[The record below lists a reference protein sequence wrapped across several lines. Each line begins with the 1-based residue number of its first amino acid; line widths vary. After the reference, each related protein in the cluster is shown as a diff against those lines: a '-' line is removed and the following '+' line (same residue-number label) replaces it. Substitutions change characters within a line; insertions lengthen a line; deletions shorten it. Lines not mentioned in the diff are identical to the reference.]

1 MEKKGDGLTDKE
13 VNGTVNFGGGSLMVW
28 GCMGWNGVG
37 MLAEVE
43 GKMSAEQYVDILN
56 DHLLPSLAESGID
69 EEDIILQ
76 QDNDPKH
83 TSRRAK
89 EWFEEHNIN
98 FLDWPAQSPDVNV
111 IEHLWGTLK
120 KKLQA
125 HENPPKGVCELWER
139 VAVEQGKITAEDCQK
154 LIESMPGGIEAVIQA
169 KVGHTK
175 Y

>member
-1 MEKKGDGLTDKE
+1 MCFIWSDETKINRIRSDGKVYVRKKKGDSLTDRE

-28 GCMGWNGVG
+28 DCMGWNGVG

-43 GKMSAEQYVDILN
+43 GKMNAEQYEDILN

-69 EEDIILQ
+69 EEDIIFQ

-83 TSRRAK
+83 TSRRAR

-98 FLDWPAQSPDVNV
+98 VLDWLAQSPDVNF
-111 IEHLWGTLK
+111 IEHLWGTLN

-125 HENPPKGVCELWER
+125 YENTPKGVWELWER
-139 VAVEQGKITAEDCQK
+139 VAVE
-154 LIESMPGGIEAVIQA
+154 
-169 KVGHTK
+169 
-175 Y
+175 